1 MMKKYPHYV
10 NTWLQEHNKEGIYE
24 ISFINGGYYLY
35 LKKQYGMKCHQYIG
49 SIKEDGL
56 HPSGRNSSSASPLPP
71 KEAEPV
77 IPSEM
82 TVTEFG
88 FSKAVFHLSPET
100 WKNSIGRDWYSVL
113 VGIIIMISP
122 NSYLASEGTITARS
136 HYSGA
141 GRQLWEHLTGIS
153 LECLHELM
161 GTIFLIRQDK
171 RLYTS
176 LISEEQASFCAKYE
190 IRLEVV

>member
-1 MMKKYPHYV
+1 MMKNYPHYV
-10 NTWLQEHNKEGIYE
+10 NAWLQEHNKEGVYE

-35 LKKQYGMKCHQYIG
+35 LKKQCGMKCHQYIG

-56 HPSGRNSSSASPLPP
+56 HPSSGRNFSPASPLPP
-71 KEAEPV
+71 KEDEPV

-82 TVTEFG
+82 TVAEFG
-88 FSKAVFHLSPET
+88 FSKAVFHLSSET
-100 WKNSIGRDWYSVL
+100 WKNSIGRDWYQVL

-122 NSYLASEGTITARS
+122 NSYLASEGTTARN
-136 HYSGA
+136 HYSGV

-153 LECLHELM
+153 LESLHQLM
-161 GTIFLIRQDK
+161 GNVFLIRQDK
-171 RLYTS
+171 KLYTS
-176 LISEEQASFCAKYE
+176 LISEEQASFCAKHE